1 MRILVV
7 GGAGYIG
14 SHAVRF
20 LKDSGHDVWVL
31 DNLICGHAAAVP
43 DGRLIRGDLADRAGL
58 EKALKEHEIA
68 AVMHFAAHALVGES
82 VSDPSKYYINN
93 VVGSINLLEAM
104 RAVGVSRLVFS
115 STAATYGVPDVSPI
129 PETTPTQ
136 PINPYGRS
144 KLIIERAMAD
154 YAHAYGLGYAVL
166 RYFNA
171 CGASEDATIGED
183 HAIETHIIP
192 LLLQVALG
200 QRENVTVYG
209 SDYPTPDGTCV
220 RDFIHVLDLADAHL
234 RALQAI
240 KPGHGL
246 TYNIGTGSGFSVL
259 QVVEA
264 ARRVTGHPIPVILGP
279 RRPGDPP
286 SLVASPEAIK
296 RDLGWSPRFTD
307 IDKIIASA
315 WKWHVSHPQ
324 GYKTPRTR
332 PVGT

>member
-14 SHAVRF
+14 SHAVR
-20 LKDSGHDVWVL
+20 LLNDVGHDVWIL
-31 DNLICGHAAAVP
+31 DNLVCGHAEAVP
-43 DGRLIRGDLADRAGL
+43 DGRLIRADLADREGL
-58 EKALKEHEIA
+58 ENVLRDHAIT
-68 AVMHFAAHALVGES
+68 AVMHFAAYALVGES
-82 VSDPSKYYINN
+82 VENPAKYYLNN

-104 RAVGVSRLVFS
+104 RAVGVSRMVFS

-129 PETTPTQ
+129 PETTPTH
-136 PINPYGRS
+136 PINPYGRT

-154 YAHAYGLGYAVL
+154 YAHAYGLGYTVL

-171 CGASEDATIGED
+171 CGASEDAKIGED

-209 SDYPTPDGTCV
+209 CDYPTQDGTCI
-220 RDFIHVLDLADAHL
+220 RDYIHVSDLADAHL
-234 RALQAI
+234 RALEAI
-240 KPGHGL
+240 VPGQGA

-259 QVVEA
+259 EVVEA
-264 ARRVTGHPIPVILGP
+264 ARRVTGHPIPVVMGP

-286 SLVASPEAIK
+286 SLVASPDALK
-296 RDLGWSPRFTD
+296 RELGWSPRYTD
-307 IDKIIASA
+307 IEAIIASA
-315 WKWHVSHPQ
+315 WKWHFSHPH
-324 GYKTPRTR
+324 GYKTPA
-332 PVGT
+332 PAV